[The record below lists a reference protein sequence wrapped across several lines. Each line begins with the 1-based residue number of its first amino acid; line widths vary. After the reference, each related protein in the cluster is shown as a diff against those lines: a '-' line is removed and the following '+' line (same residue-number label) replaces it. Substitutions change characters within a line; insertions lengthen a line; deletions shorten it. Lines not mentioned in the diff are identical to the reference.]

1 MTLKKYKKEGKMGH
15 PKHLDGS
22 VDKGDEFIDSGMTLI
37 TEVESEKYLKL
48 AENRK
53 KAKKQQSDE
62 GFFDTTETFID

>member
-1 MTLKKYKKEGKMGH
+1 MILNKYQKGGKMGH

-22 VDKGDEFIDSGMTLI
+22 VDKGNDFIDSGMTLI

-53 KAKKQQSDE
+53 KAKKQQTDE

>member
-1 MTLKKYKKEGKMGH
+1 MTLNKYKKGGKMGH

-22 VDKGDEFIDSGMTLI
+22 VDKGNDFIDSGMTLI

-48 AENRK
+48 AEKRK
-53 KAKKQQSDE
+53 KVKNQQNNE

>member
-1 MTLKKYKKEGKMGH
+1 MGH

-22 VDKGDEFIDSGMTLI
+22 VDKGDDFIDSGMTLI

-48 AENRK
+48 AEKRK
-53 KAKKQQSDE
+53 KVKNQQNNE